1 MQIPILNGIFTDTNP
16 DFRTAYPHN
25 LVPVPK
31 QQGISAGY
39 LRPADGLVEF
49 SAGVGADRG
58 AIEWG
63 GVCYRVQGTSLIKV
77 DSAGVITA
85 IGDVGTGGPVTFD
98 YSFDYLAVAS
108 GGRLYLYDG
117 TTLTQNTD
125 PDLGTV
131 LSFIWIDGYFLT
143 TDGENL
149 VITELGNP
157 FAVNPLKYGSSEID
171 PDPINSVLELRNEVY
186 AINTHSIEVFDNVG
200 GTGFPFQ
207 RIEGAQIQKGS
218 VGAHASVVYDKK
230 IAFVGN
236 ERNEPPAVY
245 VAINGQDEKISTR
258 EIDTIL
264 QDYTS
269 AQIADIVLEIR
280 KDKTHNWLYLHLP
293 DQTLVYDVEASKAL
307 QQSVWFTL
315 SGGILT
321 KTKYPARSF
330 IWVYDK
336 WIAGDPDSGKIAEV
350 SLGISTQFGAEV
362 KWEFNVGILYNEG
375 RGAIIH
381 DMELVCLTGEI
392 ALGVDPVVTTQY
404 SIDGLTWS
412 QSMTTPAGKQG
423 ERANRV
429 SWRRQG
435 SMRNWRTQRF
445 WGTTDAHITVIRLEA
460 RIEGLAF

>member
-16 DFRTAYPHN
+16 EFRTAYPHN

-58 AIEWG
+58 AIDWLG
-63 GVCYRVQGTSLIKV
+63 TCYRVQGIKLV
-77 DSAGVITA
+77 KVLADGTITTV
-85 IGDVGTGGPVTFD
+85 GDVGSGGPVTFD
-98 YSFDYLAVAS
+98 YSFDYLGVAS

-117 TTLTQNTD
+117 ATLTQVTD

-143 TDGENL
+143 TDGEFL
-149 VITELGNP
+149 VVTELGNP

-186 AINTHSIEVFDNVG
+186 AVNTNSIEVFDNVG

-218 VGAHASVVYDKK
+218 VGTHAAVVYDKK
-230 IAFVGN
+230 IAFVGG

-245 VAINGQDEKISTR
+245 IAINGQDEKISTR
-258 EIDTIL
+258 EIDIIL
-264 QDYTS
+264 QSYTG
-269 AQIADIVLEIR
+269 AQIADIVLEVR
-280 KDKTHNWLYLHLP
+280 KDKTHNWLYLRLP

-315 SGGILT
+315 SGGILE
-321 KTKYPARSF
+321 KTAYPACGF
-330 IWVYDK
+330 VWCYDK
-336 WIAGDPDSGKIAEV
+336 WLAGDPITGKISEM
-350 SLGISTQFGAEV
+350 SLNVSTQFDVEV

-381 DMELVCLTGEI
+381 DMELVCLTGEV
-392 ALGVDPVVTTQY
+392 ALGADPVVTTQY

-412 QSMTTPAGKQG
+412 QPMTTPAGKQG
-423 ERANRV
+423 DRAARV
-429 SWRRQG
+429 SWRRMG

-445 WGTTDAHITVIRLEA
+445 SGTTDAHITVIRLEA

>member
-63 GVCYRVQGTSLIKV
+63 GVCYRVQGTSLIKM
-77 DSAGVITA
+77 DSAGVITT
-85 IGDVGTGGPVTFD
+85 IGDVGSGGPVTFD

-149 VITELGNP
+149 VVTELGNP

-218 VGAHASVVYDKK
+218 VGTHAAVVYDKK

-264 QDYTS
+264 QDYTA
-269 AQIADIVLEIR
+269 AQIAGIVLEIR

-321 KTKYPARSF
+321 ETQYPARHF

-336 WIAGDPDSGKIAEV
+336 WLAGDPDTGKIAEV
-350 SLGISTQFGAEV
+350 DLSVSTQLGAEV

-381 DMELVCLTGEI
+381 DMELVCLTGEV
-392 ALGVDPVVTTQY
+392 ALGADPVVTTQY
-404 SIDGLTWS
+404 SIDGLVIAL
-412 QSMTTPAGKQG
+412 PVYRGAD
-423 ERANRV
+423 RA
-429 SWRRQG
+429 
-435 SMRNWRTQRF
+435 
-445 WGTTDAHITVIRLEA
+445 A
-460 RIEGLAF
+460 